1 MASGITAE
9 SSRYCYIDL
18 DFDHHRDK
26 LATAAAF
33 VDATDARYGFTSKD
47 LRLLGGSEI
56 SRVQDLITT
65 DHEWSGKAS
74 SVGGVATKAPIGGN
88 RIVVE
93 LYWEVAPLACEN
105 FATLCA
111 NGSILPGSKD
121 KKPKP
126 VPVGSSGKP
135 LTYRGST
142 MHRCVPGF
150 VVQGGDFVLGNG
162 SGGESIFNNGKKFKD
177 ERAGLA
183 LKHDQPYV
191 LSMGNSGKNANSSQF
206 FFTFAAAPQCDGK
219 HVIFG
224 RVVSGFAVVD
234 RAESFGT
241 SSGEPTVSI
250 TITDC
255 GVYGHHGLSPS
266 NGLATTPGAG
276 YWYDAPDAESFSGVS
291 PIFMVLPRVVVLAP
305 NQAAMEKFKN
315 AMGEAVVIT
324 SILLDASG
332 EGEADIIARLQE
344 LLASFAIDAIVVAPV
359 LQKAINSSKFVLP
372 DAWTTAGMNSE
383 QVVLSAKPLEALASV
398 QQTSWLS
405 NKQDWRLEGT

>member
-18 DFDHHRDK
+18 DFDHHRAK

-33 VDATDARYGFTSKD
+33 VDATDSRYGFTSKD

-56 SRVQDLITT
+56 SRVPDLIST
-65 DHEWSGKAS
+65 DHEWSEKAA
-74 SVGGVATKAPIGGN
+74 SVGVATKPPVGGN

-93 LYWEVAPLACEN
+93 LYWDVAPLACEN

-111 NGSILPGSKD
+111 NGSILPGSND

-126 VPVGSSGKP
+126 VPIGSSGKP

-206 FFTFAAAPQCDGK
+206 FITFKAAPQCDGK
-219 HVIFG
+219 HVVFG

-234 RAESFGT
+234 TAETFGT
-241 SSGEPTVSI
+241 SSGNPTVPI

-255 GVYGHHGLSPS
+255 GVFGPLH
-266 NGLATTPGAG
+266 TTPGAG
-276 YWYDAPDAESFSGVS
+276 YWYDTPDADSFSGVS
-291 PIFMVLPRVVVLAP
+291 PVFMVLPRVAVLAST
-305 NQAAMEKFKN
+305 QAVLAKFVK
-315 AMGEAVVIT
+315 AMGDAVIVTRICAEEEDNAEEAAQL
-324 SILLDASG
+324 S
-332 EGEADIIARLQE
+332 RLEE
-344 LLASFAIDAIVVAPV
+344 LIGTFAVDVIVVAPV
-359 LQKAINSSKFVLP
+359 LKSIISKLSLP
-372 DAWTTAGMNSE
+372 QAWTDAGIPVE
-383 QVVLSAKPLEALASV
+383 QVIMDAKPLEALTSV
-398 QQTSWLS
+398 RESWLS
-405 NKQDWRLEGT
+405 QKDWRLEGT